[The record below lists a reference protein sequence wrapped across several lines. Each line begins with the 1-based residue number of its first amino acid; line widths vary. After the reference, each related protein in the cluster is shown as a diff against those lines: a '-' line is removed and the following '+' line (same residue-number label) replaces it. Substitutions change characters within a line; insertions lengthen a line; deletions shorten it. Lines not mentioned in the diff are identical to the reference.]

1 MIKYKSTLEF
11 DFEQRVFFLIFMPD
25 VKGLIVASYQ
35 LFGVS
40 LPRNIKISIITMHN
54 KIILGLFVLA
64 VILANTEAWTPC
76 FKLTCNLRCKATN
89 ADIDAVGYCDQ
100 NDKCL

>member
-1 MIKYKSTLEF
+1 
-11 DFEQRVFFLIFMPD
+11 
-25 VKGLIVASYQ
+25 
-35 LFGVS
+35 
-40 LPRNIKISIITMHN
+40 MHN
-54 KIILGLFVLA
+54 KIILGLFVFA

-76 FKLTCNLRCKATN
+76 FKWTCNLRCKATN